1 MKLKLFLSAALVAG
15 VISASAAASGA
26 AAPVL
31 ATPAKTDT
39 ITALFGDPVIAKG
52 RGFEIKRSELDEI
65 VSGAKAQ
72 AAAGG
77 QTLPPN
83 FEGYMLNQLITM
95 QLLVQKA
102 TPADRAT
109 GQAESDTQFTN
120 ILTRYDS
127 PEAFA
132 RQLKIIGMTEADLRK
147 KATMEATAK
156 AALKR
161 ELNLTI
167 SDAQIKEAYSNHAA
181 SFEEPEK
188 AHARHIL
195 LLTIDPSTRP
205 PTPLATNT
213 VAAKRKTADEVL
225 KRVKA
230 GEDFAKLAKEFS
242 EDPTTKE
249 TGGELQKFG
258 RGDMLPEFEAAAFAL
273 GAGQVSDVVQ
283 TMYGF
288 HIIKLIEKL
297 PAKKY
302 GLMDNIPQI
311 EKTPAAVCKSELEG
325 EQIRDRAPALVQKL
339 RAAAN
344 VEIIDPALK
353 TMDQAMQEAA
363 SSSAPTPPP
372 ATKP

>member
-1 MKLKLFLSAALVAG
+1 MKLKLFLSAVLVAG
-15 VISASAAASGA
+15 VISAQAAASGA
-26 AAPVL
+26 ATPVPAAPVK
-31 ATPAKTDT
+31 ADT
-39 ITALFGDPVIAKG
+39 ITTLFGDPVIAKG

-109 GQAESDTQFTN
+109 GQAESDMQFTN
-120 ILTRYDS
+120 ILAHYDS

-147 KATMEATAK
+147 KATLEATAK

-161 ELNLTI
+161 ELNLVIT
-167 SDAQIKEAYSNHAA
+167 DAQVREAYSNHAA
-181 SFEEPEK
+181 QFEEPEK

-195 LLTIDPSTRP
+195 LMTIDTSTRP

-213 VAAKRKTADEVL
+213 IAAKRKTADEVL
-225 KRVKA
+225 KRAKA

-242 EDPTTKE
+242 EDPTSKDA
-249 TGGELQKFG
+249 GGELQKFG
-258 RGDMLPEFEAAAFAL
+258 RGEMMAEFEAAAFAL
-273 GAGQVSDVVQ
+273 SPGQVSDVVQ

-302 GLMDNIPQI
+302 GLLDSIPQA
-311 EKTPAAVCKSELEG
+311 ENKTPAALCKLELEA

-339 RAAAN
+339 RSVAD
-344 VEIIDPALK
+344 VEIIDPNLK
-353 TMDQAMQEAA
+353 AMDQAMQESAT
-363 SSSAPTPPP
+363 APTAP